1 MEKEAGQV
9 PQFAD
14 QPVFAVDFDGDDLHA
29 DHVSVSVDFY
39 WFVNDTFSDR
49 PPTPAG
55 KYTSGAALERM
66 WHEEATG
73 LSGASSEVIEQKLN
87 SIRQEY
93 PEISMFWVDGGNETR
108 RTPMQSNLPEVWSAL
123 YTVQFMK
130 NSRDSD
136 PFTSVAF
143 IGERD
148 REKDSWSCKCRE
160 NT

>member
-14 QPVFAVDFDGDDLHA
+14 QPVFAVDFDGYDLHA
-29 DHVSVSVDFY
+29 DHVSVSIDFY

-66 WHEEATG
+66 WHEEAAG
-73 LSGASSEVIEQKLN
+73 LRGASPEAIEQKLN

-108 RTPMQSNLPEVWSAL
+108 LRCRCGLTCPRYGRAL
-123 YTVQFMK
+123 YRAIYE

-136 PFTSVAF
+136 PFTSVALLGRGS
-143 IGERD
+143 GEGFMVMQR
-148 REKDSWSCKCRE
+148 RE